1 MDVAPSMPPLAE
13 DVPLVLPSTV
23 MQIHY
28 SPCQGFQNI
37 DFIHYATLNL
47 LSCLSKYDYRNG
59 QWTSRN
65 CLGIALDNPSS
76 KSKIGPRCEN
86 CTSCARKLS
95 HHKNSQIEKSSTLQ
109 LRDNIHS
116 WWSNNGSFDDGT
128 VIGRRCH
135 ALAEMDTVK
144 LPLSSKSFIPSL
156 MMKNDPSLMENLKIR
171 DKIRNTLI
179 SKVFHARTECE
190 FKIYKQNNTDR
201 GADQQGQCTLREF
214 LKVIAGTGVYGEKSE
229 GAEGPTEEECKED
242 RQYIDEQDLHGRRAK
257 VAKHMEN
264 RDGIRKLIFN

>member
-1 MDVAPSMPPLAE
+1 MSYLTKRYAHGIESLNRGGLT
-13 DVPLVLPSTV
+13 LVTDAVFGWAQDLLRVVRYNFDQSTITYHGNEC
-23 MQIHY
+23 IHHAWV
-28 SPCQGFQNI
+28 QV
-37 DFIHYATLNL
+37 
-47 LSCLSKYDYRNG
+47 
-59 QWTSRN
+59 
-65 CLGIALDNPSS
+65 
-76 KSKIGPRCEN
+76 E
-86 CTSCARKLS
+86 
-95 HHKNSQIEKSSTLQ
+95 
-109 LRDNIHS
+109 
-116 WWSNNGSFDDGT
+116 SNTRLVQRFND
-128 VIGRRCH
+128 
-135 ALAEMDTVK
+135 EW
-144 LPLSSKSFIPSL
+144 PL

>member
-1 MDVAPSMPPLAE
+1 MFSIHPMSTDGVDVAPSMPPLAE

-95 HHKNSQIEKSSTLQ
+95 RHKNSQIEKSSTLQ

-144 LPLSSKSFIPSL
+144 LSLSSKSFIPCPGVHFVGEISVKSL
-156 MMKNDPSLMENLKIR
+156 SNYASDDVFIHADGSHRSKSCQYFSLK
-171 DKIRNTLI
+171 
-179 SKVFHARTECE
+179 
-190 FKIYKQNNTDR
+190 
-201 GADQQGQCTLREF
+201 
-214 LKVIAGTGVYGEKSE
+214 
-229 GAEGPTEEECKED
+229 
-242 RQYIDEQDLHGRRAK
+242 
-257 VAKHMEN
+257 
-264 RDGIRKLIFN
+264 KLTTSTF